1 VSAFRCSGLCGT
13 ISNRPTVGLQCLG
26 VKHIAEIDDAGR
38 KVRVLKAPAVRRAE
52 LLDCAQRLFL
62 TRGYEQTT
70 VNDVIAATGLSKGAF
85 YHHFRA
91 KEDLLEA
98 IAGRF
103 AHDALGFIQA
113 LQADAELDALGRLNR
128 LLSLGREWK
137 AEHIPE
143 LRAMFTTLLDPQNT
157 TLYHRIVEAVSDV
170 LAPALAEIIGQ
181 GEAEGV
187 FDAGDPAVIAEVLLG
202 LANGRR
208 ALVIAALERAE
219 SDADAA
225 MAMVEVRVR
234 AEEVIAARLLGVEP
248 GAIDLLGPE
257 GVVRAM
263 LLDWKAAGKSDQ
275 ADASRRADA

>member
-1 VSAFRCSGLCGT
+1 
-13 ISNRPTVGLQCLG
+13 
-26 VKHIAEIDDAGR
+26 
-38 KVRVLKAPAVRRAE
+38 VLKAPAVRRAE

-113 LQADAELDALGRLNR
+113 LQSEADLDALGRLNR

-143 LRAMFTTLLDPQNT
+143 LRAMFTTLLDPQNA
-157 TLYHRIVEAVSDV
+157 TLYHRIVAAVSGV
-170 LAPALAEIIGQ
+170 LAPALAEIIG
-181 GEAEGV
+181 EAEIEGA
-187 FDAGDPAVIAEVLLG
+187 FDAGDPALAAEVLLG
-202 LANGRR
+202 LSNGRR
-208 ALVIAALERAE
+208 ALVIAALDRAE
-219 SDADAA
+219 TDVEAA
-225 MAMVEVRVR
+225 MAMIDDRVR
-234 AEEVIAARLLGVEP
+234 AEEAIVSRLLGLKA
-248 GAIDLLGPE
+248 GAVDLLGPP
-257 GVVRAM
+257 GVIRQM
-263 LLDWKAAGKSDQ
+263 LVDWKDAGSSEDAARRSSD
-275 ADASRRADA
+275 A

>member
-1 VSAFRCSGLCGT
+1 M
-13 ISNRPTVGLQCLG
+13 
-26 VKHIAEIDDAGR
+26 GR

-52 LLDCAQRLFL
+52 LLDCAQGLFL

-103 AHDALGFIQA
+103 AHDALGFIRA
-113 LQADAELDALGRLNR
+113 LQADAGLGALARLNR

-143 LRAMFTTLLDPQNT
+143 LRAMFTTLLDPQNA
-157 TLYHRIVEAVSDV
+157 TLYHRIVEAVSGV
-170 LAPALAEIIGQ
+170 LAPALAQIIGE

-187 FDAGDPAVIAEVLLG
+187 FDAGDPALAAEVLLG
-202 LANGRR
+202 LSNGRR
-208 ALVIAALERAE
+208 ALVIAALDVAE
-219 SDADAA
+219 TDVDAG
-225 MAMVEVRVR
+225 MAMIEGRVR
-234 AEEVIAARLLGVEP
+234 AEEGIACRLLGLKA
-248 GAIDLLGPE
+248 GAVDLLGPPAAI
-257 GVVRAM
+257 RRM
-263 LLDWKAAGKSDQ
+263 LVDWNAAGPAQTAALRRSDG
-275 ADASRRADA
+275 